1 MRLTLPGTS
10 IRLKLFYAMLA
21 TAVAVILAMSVVA
34 RVSFTHDFLGY
45 LNEQAQGRMEELMP
59 RLEQSYREHGSWEFI
74 KENPGI
80 WYSLLRSTRPELD
93 PDMPSSKSSPS
104 GSDLTGAHLR
114 FTLLDADRKYVIG
127 FRDMQAD
134 AIPRPIMR
142 DGTIIGWVALTPFE
156 SVITAIDQRFQHKQ
170 WLAHLLIGL
179 VSILFTGF
187 IAIKIANVLLSP
199 LTRLAK
205 ATHRLAGGD
214 YTTRVEVATQDEVG
228 RLSADFNQLA
238 LTLERN
244 ERMRRNFMADV
255 SHELRTPLG
264 ILNGQLEAIE
274 DGLLE
279 PSMDTVKSL
288 QSEVATLNKLVNDLY
303 DLSLADVGAL
313 TYRKA
318 DIDIGSLLR
327 TSLHSY
333 EETYREHGLA
343 VAIDLPQQAML
354 VHADAGRLQQ
364 LFKNILE
371 NTLRYTDS
379 GGRLQVACRR
389 EQHYWL
395 LQFDDSTPGTTPE
408 ALPRLFERFFRADA
422 SRNRAN
428 GGAGLGLA
436 ICQHI
441 VEAHEG
447 SISADASA
455 FGGLRL
461 SIWLPA
467 SPA

>member
-1 MRLTLPGTS
+1 MRLILPGTS

-21 TAVAVILAMSVVA
+21 MAVAVIVAMSVVA
-34 RVSFTHDFLGY
+34 RLSFTHDFLGY
-45 LNEQAQGRMEELMP
+45 LNEQAQERMEELTP
-59 RLEQSYREHGSWEFI
+59 HLEQSYREHGSWQFMRD
-74 KENPGI
+74 NPGA
-80 WYSLLRSTRPELD
+80 WHYLLRTTRPELD
-93 PDMPSSKSSPS
+93 SDTPSSRFAPS

-114 FTLLDADRKYVIG
+114 FTLLDADRKFVAG

-134 AIPRPIMR
+134 ALPRPLMR
-142 DGTIIGWVALTPFE
+142 DGAIIGWVALTPFE

-170 WLAHLLIGL
+170 LLAHLLIGL

-187 IAIKIANVLLSP
+187 IAIKIASVLLSP

-214 YTTRVEVATQDEVG
+214 YSTRVEVATQDEIG

-244 ERMRRNFMADV
+244 EKMRRDFMADV

-264 ILNGQLEAIE
+264 ILNGQLEAME
-274 DGLLE
+274 DGLLDT
-279 PSMDTVKSL
+279 SMETVKSL
-288 QSEVATLNKLVNDLY
+288 QSEVAALNKLVNDLY
-303 DLSLADVGAL
+303 ELSLADAGAL

-318 DIDIGSLLR
+318 DIDIGALLR
-327 TSLHSY
+327 ASLQSY
-333 EETYREHGLA
+333 EDIYREHRLA
-343 VAIDLPQQAML
+343 VAIDLPEQPML

-371 NTLRYTDS
+371 NTLRYTDG
-379 GGRLQVACRR
+379 GGRLNITGKR
-389 EQHYWL
+389 EQQRWL
-395 LQFDDSTPGTTPE
+395 LQFDDSAPGTT
-408 ALPRLFERFFRADA
+408 AATLPRLFERFFRADA
-422 SRNRAN
+422 SRNRAH

-447 SISADASA
+447 SINADASA
-455 FGGLRL
+455 LGGLHL
-461 SIWLPA
+461 SIRLPA
-467 SPA
+467 SLA